1 MTVADSRVLVGAR
14 TSTGSF
20 YVTMAITCAAIA
32 FLGFLPTYFV
42 PVAHGTFKANPI
54 VHIHGIVFFS
64 WTLFFILQSALP
76 ARKQVPLHRALGLAG
91 ISFVTTMTILGIM
104 VAINQMRS
112 AEALGMAEAG
122 KAFAI
127 VPLSS
132 IAFFA
137 VVFALAVSNV
147 RNSERHKRLMLLATV
162 SLLDAPIARWFMV
175 LLAPPDAK
183 GPPPVAADAGPAL
196 VVALLLLIP
205 MAVDWR
211 RRGRPH
217 PVYVIG
223 WLCFVA
229 LKIVQFPLSA
239 TPAWHSVAGW
249 FLGLAG

>member
-1 MTVADSRVLVGAR
+1 MAVADSRMLEGAR
-14 TSTGSF
+14 TSAGSF
-20 YVTMAITCAAIA
+20 YVYMALTCAAIA
-32 FLGFLPTYFV
+32 FLGFAPTYFV
-42 PVAHGTFKANPI
+42 PVAAGTFKAHPI

-64 WTLFFILQSALP
+64 WTLFFALQSSLP
-76 ARKQVPLHRALGLAG
+76 ARKQVPLHRALGLVG
-91 ISFVTTMTILGIM
+91 ISFVTAMTILGIM
-104 VAINQMRS
+104 VAINQMQS
-112 AEALGMAEAG
+112 ALALGMADAG
-122 KAFAI
+122 KAFAV

-137 VVFALAVSNV
+137 FVFALAVGSL
-147 RNSERHKRLMLLATV
+147 RHTERHKRLMLLATI
-162 SLLDAPIARWFMV
+162 SILDAPIARWFMV

-205 MAVDWR
+205 IAFDWR
-211 RRGRPH
+211 TRGRPH

>member
-1 MTVADSRVLVGAR
+1 MAVADSRVLVASR

-20 YVTMAITCAAIA
+20 YFYMALTCAAVA

-54 VHIHGIVFFS
+54 VHIHGIVFFC
-64 WTLFFILQSALP
+64 WTLFFVFQSALP
-76 ARKQVPLHRALGLAG
+76 ARKQVPVHRALGLVG

-104 VAINQMRS
+104 VAINQMQT
-112 AEALGMAEAG
+112 AAALGMAEAG

-137 VVFALAVSNV
+137 VVFVVAVSNL
-147 RNSERHKRLMLLATV
+147 RNAERHKRLMLLATI
-162 SLLDAPIARWFMV
+162 SILDAPIARWFIV

-183 GPPPVAADAGPAL
+183 GPPPVDADFGPAL

-205 MAVDWR
+205 IGFDWR
-211 RRGRPH
+211 TRGRPH
-217 PVYVIG
+217 PVYAIG

-229 LKIVQFPLSA
+229 LKIVQLPLSA